1 MQLYKTGRTN
11 ANDGGIDFVMK
22 PLGSFFQVT
31 ETLDF
36 KKYFLD
42 IDKIQK
48 FPISFIIK
56 SIEPTEEILRKIKKN
71 ASKTYS
77 ITAIVEKYMSC
88 VEEVINIPTLISRFK
103 ETVKQDYLSNVL
115 DEIILQSKVEFNYE
129 DENEE

>member
-1 MQLYKTGRTN
+1 
-11 ANDGGIDFVMK
+11 
-22 PLGSFFQVT
+22 VT

-56 SIEPTEEILRKIKKN
+56 SVEPTKEILQKIKEN

-88 VEEVINIPTLISRFK
+88 VEEVINIPTLTLRFK
-103 ETVKQDYLSNVL
+103 ETVIQGYINKVL